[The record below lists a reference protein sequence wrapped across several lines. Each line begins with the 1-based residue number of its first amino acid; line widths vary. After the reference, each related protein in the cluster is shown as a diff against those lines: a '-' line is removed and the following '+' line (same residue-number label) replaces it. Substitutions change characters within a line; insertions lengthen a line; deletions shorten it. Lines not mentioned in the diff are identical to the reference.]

1 MAKDKKESVVV
12 IAELEVTWPDGR
24 KIVKTFDRAWHR
36 ALELPV
42 PVTVS
47 FKRFARI
54 D

>member
-1 MAKDKKESVVV
+1 MAKDKKEIVA
-12 IAELEVTWPDGR
+12 IAELEVSWSNGKETIR
-24 KIVKTFDRAWHR
+24 TFDRAWHR
-36 ALELPV
+36 ALELPI

>member
-1 MAKDKKESVVV
+1 MAKDKKEPVTV
-12 IAELEVTWPDGR
+12 IAELEVTWPGGR
-24 KIVKTFDRAWHR
+24 ETIKTFDKAWHR
-36 ALELPV
+36 ALELLV